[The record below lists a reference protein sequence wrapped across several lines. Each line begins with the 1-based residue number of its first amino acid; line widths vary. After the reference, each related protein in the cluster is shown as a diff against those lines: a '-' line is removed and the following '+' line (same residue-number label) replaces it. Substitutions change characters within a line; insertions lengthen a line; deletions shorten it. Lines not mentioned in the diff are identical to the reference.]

1 MTPPAKYK
9 RSVVVSIASDVV
21 IAVIKVV
28 AAVVS
33 GSSAMV
39 SEAIHSCVDAC
50 NSVFLLV
57 GIRAGRRPPDAE
69 HPFGHGRE
77 TYFWTL
83 IVAVSIFAGGGA
95 MSFYEGITHLLRP
108 HPLAPSMWSYIVLGV
123 AAVCETVAT
132 LSAYR
137 EYRSVKRKEQI
148 GQWRAFRA
156 SKDLTTY
163 VVLFENGAA
172 VIGVVIAFLG
182 ISATHLFGSPYPDGV
197 ASLLIG
203 VLLGVVAFVLIR
215 ESKGLLIGE
224 GVDARTL
231 RAMRAVA
238 AANVNVEEVLNL
250 MTLQTGPGEV
260 LVVMDLRFRADLTAA
275 RLVDVIDEVES
286 ALRARYP
293 DVTRIFIEADRIV
306 QNQRAGAATSGD
318 VTADRGDR
326 MIRGAGAPADPVGAE
341 TRCIHTPMSPHER
354 G

>member
-1 MTPPAKYK
+1 MTPAVGYK
-9 RSVVVSIASDVV
+9 RSVLVSIASD
-21 IAVIKVV
+21 IAIAAIKVV

-95 MSFYEGITHLLRP
+95 MSIYEGITHLLRP

-123 AAVCETVAT
+123 AAVCESIATV
-132 LSAYR
+132 SAYR
-137 EYRSVKRKEQI
+137 EYRAVKRKEEI
-148 GQWRAFRA
+148 GLWRAFRA
-156 SKDLTTY
+156 SKDLTTF

-172 VIGVVIAFLG
+172 IIGVVIAFLG
-182 ISATHLFGSPYPDGV
+182 ILATHVFGSPYPDGI

-224 GVDARTL
+224 GVDPRAARE
-231 RAMRAVA
+231 MRALA
-238 AANVNVEEVLNL
+238 GANANVEEVLNL

-260 LVVMDLRFRADLTAA
+260 LVVMDLRFRPDLTAA
-275 RLVDVIDEVES
+275 RLVDVIDDVES
-286 ALRARYP
+286 TFRARYP
-293 DVTRIFIEADRIV
+293 EVTRIFIEADRIV
-306 QNQRAGAATSGD
+306 QNQRAVSPAGGSATVGRA
-318 VTADRGDR
+318 VT
-326 MIRGAGAPADPVGAE
+326 PL
-341 TRCIHTPMSPHER
+341 
-354 G
+354 